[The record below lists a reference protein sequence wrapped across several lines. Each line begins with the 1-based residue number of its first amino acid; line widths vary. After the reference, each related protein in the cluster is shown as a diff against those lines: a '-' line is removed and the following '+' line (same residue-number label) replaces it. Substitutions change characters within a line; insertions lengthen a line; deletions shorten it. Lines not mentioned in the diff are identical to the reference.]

1 MGNCHCSWWPTRASW
16 SDTIMKDGTSLC
28 HMRQRNQYGTELDVS
43 FLPISHYNAKKCY
56 ASFFR
61 RIFINS
67 LIMCKNTDWSGKVSL
82 LVQQWHI
89 PVKGITN
96 CFLLEFGAPSPQ
108 EGICV
113 WYCKSGESWRCHCGE
128 TTAIFLLSGHD
139 ILIKL
144 PSKLL
149 FMH

>member
-1 MGNCHCSWWPTRASW
+1 
-16 SDTIMKDGTSLC
+16 
-28 HMRQRNQYGTELDVS
+28 
-43 FLPISHYNAKKCY
+43 
-56 ASFFR
+56 
-61 RIFINS
+61 
-67 LIMCKNTDWSGKVSL
+67 MCKNTDWSGKMSL

-108 EGICV
+108 EGIRV

-128 TTAIFLLSGHD
+128 TTATFLLNGHD

-149 FMH
+149 FMNRAILAFLPVLQYNLFSFILSTVQD